1 MGTALRLP
9 DTDADGQLYQHVGR
23 YAGRMVLTAFDMI
36 GGVDRL
42 ADWADKN
49 PTDFFTKV
57 FPKVIAKPHEV
68 GVSEGVENLLE
79 KLDSAERADRAVPIE
94 GTARVIDEGS

>member
-1 MGTALRLP
+1 MAQALRLP

-42 ADWADKN
+42 AAWAEKN
-49 PTDFFTKV
+49 PGEFFTKV

-79 KLDSAERADRAVPIE
+79 RLDEADRADRARPIDAV
-94 GTARVIDEGS
+94 ARVVEEG

>member
-1 MGTALRLP
+1 MASALRLP

-49 PTDFFTKV
+49 PGEFFSKV

-68 GVSEGVENLLE
+68 GVSGGVETLLE
-79 KLDSAERADRAVPIE
+79 RLEAADAALPIE
-94 GTARVIDEGS
+94 GQHRFVEDEA

>member
-1 MGTALRLP
+1 MRNAIKLP
-9 DTDADGQLYQHVGR
+9 DTDADGALYQHVGR

-49 PTDFFTKV
+49 YGEFATKLL
-57 FPKVIAKPHEV
+57 PKIIAKPVEHN
-68 GVSEGVENLLE
+68 VSEGVEDLLSR
-79 KLDSAERADRAVPIE
+79 LDAADSAQVIE
-94 GTARVIDEGS
+94 GEHRFVEEA

>member
-1 MGTALRLP
+1 MASALRLP

-49 PTDFFTKV
+49 YGEFATKLL
-57 FPKVIAKPHEV
+57 PKIIAKPVEMT
-68 GVSEGVENLLE
+68 VSEGVESLLE
-79 KLDSAERADRAVPIE
+79 RLDAADRAV
-94 GTARVIDEGS
+94 VIDGVATVVSDDADR

>member
-1 MGTALRLP
+1 MANALRLP

-49 PTDFFTKV
+49 PGEFFTKV

-68 GVSEGVENLLE
+68 SVSEGVENLLE
-79 KLDSAERADRAVPIE
+79 RLDDADRAERAVPID
-94 GTARVIDEGS
+94 AQVRVLDEGA

>member
-1 MGTALRLP
+1 MSQSLRLP
-9 DTDADGQLYQHVGR
+9 DTDSDGALYQHVGR

-49 PTDFFTKV
+49 PGEFFTKV
-57 FPKVIAKPHEV
+57 FPKVITKPHELS
-68 GVSEGVENLLE
+68 VSDGVESLLE
-79 KLDSAERADRAVPIE
+79 RLDAGEHAEVIE
-94 GTARVIDEGS
+94 GTHRVLDEGT

>member
-1 MGTALRLP
+1 MTRALRLP
-9 DTDADGQLYQHVGR
+9 EADADGALYQHVGR

-42 ADWADKN
+42 AAWAEKN

-57 FPKVIAKPHEV
+57 FPKVIAKPVEHNI
-68 GVSEGVENLLE
+68 SEGVEDLLAR
-79 KLDSAERADRAVPIE
+79 LDGGEHAQVIE
-94 GTARVIDEGS
+94 GTARFLDEGA